1 MGTMIQSPLAGQAEQ
16 QQHSDERLKGQF
28 DVFVED
34 TLLDREDNDSLRSFH
49 GDWDHVQAIK
59 IYMQ

>member
-49 GDWDHVQAIK
+49 SD
-59 IYMQ
+59 